1 MFLSENLSYRIMG
14 CIITIFNIRAK
25 YVIINHIMQLE
36 GDILLLVKVLI
47 LAVIGALI
55 GWLTNIIAIKL
66 LFRPF
71 YPVKIPLL
79 NYSIQGLIPKRREEI
94 AKSIGN
100 VIEQELLSFE
110 EIADKVM
117 GEQNMSQIK
126 SAIKSKINEIIKD
139 KLPSIIPSI
148 FKNMI
153 YSYVDDFIEKD
164 GENIIN
170 DLIRKMLDKASKD
183 ISLSDIVEE
192 KINSFE
198 IERIEEIIVS
208 IARQELKHIEILG
221 GVLGFIIGIA
231 QGIIIAF
238 L

>member
-1 MFLSENLSYRIMG
+1 MY
-14 CIITIFNIRAK
+14 
-25 YVIINHIMQLE
+25 
-36 GDILLLVKVLI
+36 ILKVLI

-71 YPVKIPLL
+71 YPVKVPLI

-100 VIEQELLSFE
+100 VIENELLSLE
-110 EIADKVM
+110 EIVDKAM
-117 GEQNMSQIK
+117 GEQNIAQIK
-126 SAIKSKINEIIKD
+126 SVIKNKINEIIKD

-153 YSYVDDFIEKD
+153 YSYVDEFIEKD
-164 GENIIN
+164 GENIIS
-170 DLIRKMLDKASKD
+170 DLMKKMIDKASED
-183 ISLSDIVEE
+183 ISLSEIVEE

-198 IERIEEIIVS
+198 IERIEDIIVS

-221 GVLGFIIGIA
+221 GVLGFIIGIV
-231 QGIIIAF
+231 QGVII
-238 L
+238 LLL